1 MRMACETTPT
11 HRFRFSLIRAGLNK
25 LNMQIAWAGLLKA
38 DFLIFGRLFGP
49 LRFSFF
55 VAYSVFI
62 FAYSGQTVA
71 YSGHLF
77 AYSGQDSLIRAL
89 QNSTF
94 AYLTQP
100 LVIPTP
106 YCDSPG

>member
-1 MRMACETTPT
+1 
-11 HRFRFSLIRAGLNK
+11 
-25 LNMQIAWAGLLKA
+25 MQIAWAGLLKA
-38 DFLIFGRLFGP
+38 DFFVLGRLFGP
-49 LRFSFF
+49 LRFSFV

-62 FAYSGQTVA
+62 FAYSGQSVA

-89 QNSTF
+89 HNSIF

-100 LVIPTP
+100 IVIPTL
-106 YCDSPG
+106 SGRKKRSESTF